1 MTHGEIW
8 WIDFGIPIGSLP
20 AYKRPAVIL
29 QNDEICG
36 RNLNTVFVVP
46 LTSNIELA
54 EYVPNIL
61 FSKSETNLQK
71 DSVAVIHLAGAV
83 NKFALAEKISK
94 LSDSSYKK
102 LVKAL
107 ESFIE
112 A

>member
-1 MTHGEIW
+1 MTHG
-8 WIDFGIPIGSLP
+8 
-20 AYKRPAVIL
+20 
-29 QNDEICG
+29 
-36 RNLNTVFVVP
+36 
-46 LTSNIELA
+46 
-54 EYVPNIL
+54 
-61 FSKSETNLQK
+61 ETNLQK

-94 LSDSSYKK
+94 LSDSNYKK